1 MYVINLYIYIFLYMH
16 ICLYV
21 PYMHKNPQSL
31 SHPSRPTVQ
40 AQYLPCPPP
49 KALPSAPAQPARPGW
64 PFDLQ
69 PAAAPAS
76 VGGCWHSRNILVI

>member
-1 MYVINLYIYIFLYMH
+1 MH

-21 PYMHKNPQSL
+21 PYTHKNPQSL
-31 SHPSRPTVQ
+31 SHPSRPAVQ

-49 KALPSAPAQPARPGW
+49 KALPSAPAPPARPGW

-76 VGGCWHSRNILVI
+76 VGGGMLALTLPSGNIAMENG